1 MHDRTSFVVA
11 QRISTVLNA
20 DKIIVLDMG
29 RIVAEGTHRE
39 LMETSPVYREIYDL
53 QLGGGVHME
62 EDEETK
68 LEVAEK

>member
-1 MHDRTSFVVA
+1 MEIMHDRTSFVVA

-39 LMETSPVYREIYDL
+39 LMETSPVYREIYDFTTWWRRS
-53 QLGGGVHME
+53 H
-62 EDEETK
+62 
-68 LEVAEK
+68 